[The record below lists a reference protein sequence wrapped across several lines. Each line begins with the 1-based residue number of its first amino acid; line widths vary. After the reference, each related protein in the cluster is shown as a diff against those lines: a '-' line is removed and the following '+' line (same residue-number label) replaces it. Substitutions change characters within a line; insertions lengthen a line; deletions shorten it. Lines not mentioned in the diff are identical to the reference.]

1 MLVYS
6 ASFSEQC
13 RQTTEPRRPFFGEA
27 SMSFCRQSAE
37 HHRLLIEANAPP
49 QYKFFCHRPDNHSR
63 KHQRPPFF
71 SAVFR
76 PLALS
81 SSSSSFSPL
90 LLIRAVGYVMR
101 RYRQSPE
108 TGTQRPRKNATD
120 SENRYQMKRLRAKCR
135 SASEAASRR
144 NRRKRNT
151 ENLIY
156 GQAPRPSTDEIFWPQ
171 GVEGGA
177 RGECGRERRFGQP
190 RI

>member
-1 MLVYS
+1 MRLPNTSSSVIARIITLES
-6 ASFSEQC
+6 ISGRHFSLQ
-13 RQTTEPRRPFFGEA
+13 FFGL
-27 SMSFCRQSAE
+27 SPLSSSSFPS
-37 HHRLLIEANAPP
+37 
-49 QYKFFCHRPDNHSR
+49 F
-63 KHQRPPFF
+63 
-71 SAVFR
+71 
-76 PLALS
+76 S